1 MSTDRTEIK
10 VDLSEALGRMNRI
23 DGNIEDMDAL
33 FADIEE
39 TMLSDISQHFED
51 EQGPGGKPWQAL
63 APSTI
68 KAREKK
74 GHWPGK
80 KLQVQ
85 GRGSGLLASLQGS
98 HTDDS
103 AEVTTNKIYAAIH
116 HFGGKAGPGRKVTIP
131 ARPYM
136 YLSADAKEEIKDAV
150 EFHITK

>member
-1 MSTDRTEIK
+1 MSTDRTEIQ

-51 EQGPGGKPWQAL
+51 EAGPGGKPWKAL

-85 GRGSGLLASLQGS
+85 GRGSGLLGALQSEHDDESAS
-98 HTDDS
+98 
-103 AEVTTNKIYAAIH
+103 VTNNKIYAAIQNL
-116 HFGGKAGPGRKVTIP
+116 GGKAGPGKKVTIP

-136 YLSADAKEEIKDAV
+136 YLSADAEEEIKDAV